1 MTARGVHRSGGPGDA
16 ASLSV
21 SVLTPSFEQAAWLP
35 DNLRSVACQTYP
47 DVEHVVVD
55 GGSTDGTVGLLET
68 ASAERRD
75 GRAPGHRLLWV
86 SETDRGQAHAINK
99 AFARSSG
106 QIIGWINSD
115 DAYLDCEAIARAVAV
130 FAARPEVDIVYG
142 HCLQTT
148 ADGGFI
154 QVLWAPPFDGGMLRS
169 VNILS
174 QPAVFIRRSAL
185 GDAMLDESFHFAM
198 DYELW
203 FGLKRQAGGLRDS
216 TACSPSIAI
225 SRGGSRPRSPTCT
238 TATLPAWPSGTIL
251 GSGRSTSGCAR
262 ASTCGS
268 GLLAPGWPSD
278 CVRRMRFRCRR
289 TRRRACSGGR
299 SGRGGRV
306 GRRSTGER
314 GRRQRRLED

>member
-16 ASLSV
+16 ASMSV

-68 ASAERRD
+68 ASAEGRD

-86 SETDRGQAHAINK
+86 SEPDRGQAHAINK

-106 QIIGWINSD
+106 EIIGWINSD

-130 FAARPEVDIVYG
+130 FAVRPEVDIVYG

-203 FGLKRQAGGLRDS
+203 LRLEAAGRRFARLDRVLAIDRHQPGRKSSTITDVHDSDLARLAERYDTRFGPEHERVRTGFYLRQRFAGARLALGLRPPYAFS
-216 TACSPSIAI
+216 VPAH
-225 SRGGSRPRSPTCT
+225 PT
-238 TATLPAWPSGTIL
+238 
-251 GSGRSTSGCAR
+251 
-262 ASTCGS
+262 S
-268 GLLAPGWPSD
+268 GLL
-278 CVRRMRFRCRR
+278 RRQIG
-289 TRRRACSGGR
+289 S
-299 SGRGGRV
+299 
-306 GRRSTGER
+306 RRSSWPEEYR
-314 GRRQRRLED
+314 